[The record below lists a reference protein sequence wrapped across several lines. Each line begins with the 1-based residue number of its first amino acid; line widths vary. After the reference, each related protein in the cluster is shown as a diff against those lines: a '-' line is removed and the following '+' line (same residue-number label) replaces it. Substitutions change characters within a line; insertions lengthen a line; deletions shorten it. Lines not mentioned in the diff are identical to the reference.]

1 VTTPHDP
8 DELEVLDEE
17 ECWALVSSRFLGR
30 LGVNRDGMGPLVVP
44 INYVVDVDRSIV
56 FRTGEGAKLDA
67 VDRGM
72 ISIQVDE
79 VDPLHHVG
87 WSVLVDGLAH
97 WVYDPR
103 DDDTPVATWAPGE
116 HPYVVRLHP
125 HMITG
130 RRIRLTGP
138 DTDSRG
144 YR

>member
-1 VTTPHDP
+1 MTTPHDP
-8 DELEVLDEE
+8 DALEVLDEE
-17 ECWALVSSRFLGR
+17 ECWALLGSHSLGR
-30 LGVNRDGMGPLVVP
+30 LAVNREGMGPMVVP
-44 INYVVDVDRSIV
+44 VNYVVDIDRSIV
-56 FRTGEGAKLDA
+56 FRSGEGTKLDA

-79 VDPLHHVG
+79 VDPIHHVG

-103 DDDTPVATWAPGE
+103 DETPVQPWAPGA
-116 HPYVVRLHP
+116 HPYVVRVHP
-125 HMITG
+125 HTVTG

-138 DTDSRG
+138 ETDSRG